1 MRAAGADERTAAL
14 APGACLGELAL
25 VPGGR
30 RTATVAA
37 LGAAE
42 LLALPAAE
50 YHRLLVRPAPAALT
64 PAPTPR
70 RPHMAPPPAGA
81 AAAAA
86 RPPRRAPL

>member
-50 YHRLLVRPAPAALT
+50 YHRLLVRLRGRPIPRPNPAPAA
-64 PAPTPR
+64 P
-70 RPHMAPPPAGA
+70 APPPAGA
-81 AAAAA
+81 TAAAA
-86 RPPRRAPL
+86 RPPR